1 MTAIVVG
8 DEVTIVGNIIS
19 NGNVQVQGNVQGHVF
34 CTNINICDGGQVA
47 GGIVAEN
54 VTVYGRV
61 SGPINAMH
69 VSLESGSH
77 AASDICH
84 RSLKLADESC
94 FEGRSRHSENPLL
107 EALSDIEQAKRP
119 STPPP
124 APAPAAKSK
133 LPQLPPAHPRRR
145 PRGAAS
151 AGRLRGRATSSMQP
165 VVPQE
170 RRGISEDSRVKGS

>member
-1 MTAIVVG
+1 MTAIVIG

-69 VSLESGSH
+69 VSLESGSQ
-77 AASDICH
+77 AESDICH
-84 RSLKLADESC
+84 RSLRLADESS

-107 EALSDIEQAKRP
+107 EALSDIEQARRP
-119 STPPP
+119 SSPPPP
-124 APAPAAKSK
+124 APAPKSQ
-133 LPQLPPAHPRRR
+133 LPQLPPVHPRRR

-151 AGRLRGRATSSMQP
+151 ARRLSGRSASSMQP

-170 RRGISEDSRVKGS
+170 RSGNSEDSRVRGS